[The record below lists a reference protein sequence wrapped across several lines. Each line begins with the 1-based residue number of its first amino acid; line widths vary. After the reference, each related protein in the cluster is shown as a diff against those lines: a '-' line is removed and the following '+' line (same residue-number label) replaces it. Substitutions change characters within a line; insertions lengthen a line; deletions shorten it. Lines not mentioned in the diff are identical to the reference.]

1 MSHAPT
7 ALPPDGAA
15 ISETP
20 DHSLDLA
27 DKRILSLIQSGFPL
41 APRPYKVIGEAVGLN
56 EAETFA
62 RVNTLREKG
71 LIRRIGANFQAGKL
85 GWHSTLCAA
94 NVPEEKLEE
103 VIAAVNA
110 EPGVTHNYLREHDY
124 NLWFTMIGPSREAVD
139 RRIDDLARAVGV
151 AIINLPATRLYKIKV
166 DFKLNEA

>member
-1 MSHAPT
+1 MQIPP
-7 ALPPDGAA
+7 LPPDGAA

-20 DHSLDLA
+20 DHTLDAA

-41 APRPYKVIGEAVGLN
+41 APRPYKVIGTAVGLE

-94 NVPEEKLEE
+94 KVPEEKLDA
-103 VIAAVNA
+103 VIALINA
-110 EPGVTHNYLREHDY
+110 EPGVTHNYLRDHDY
-124 NLWFTMIGPSREAVD
+124 NLWFTMIGPSKEAVD
-139 RRIDDLARAVGV
+139 RRIDDLARDAGVG
-151 AIINLPATRLYKIKV
+151 ILNLPATRLYKIKV
-166 DFKLNEA
+166 DFRLDET